1 MGLHGGVAIYLKTG
15 ERWKERRDLVD
26 MSENAVFECAAVEG
40 MLGNCKTII
49 LSVYRSPTTPVQS
62 FLAKMEDILIRIFNE
77 NDQFFLAGDF
87 NINIMDNSKCSVD
100 FISLLYSFDMN
111 PSISECTRISGTSA
125 SCIDNIF
132 TNSQDFISEVLSC

>member
-1 MGLHGGVAIYLKTG
+1 MKDGK
-15 ERWKERRDLVD
+15 
-26 MSENAVFECAAVEG
+26 NEG
-40 MLGNCKTII
+40 IWLTCQKMQC
-49 LSVYRSPTTPVQS
+49 LSVQQLRECLETVKLSFSVSTGLQQRQS
-62 FLAKMEDILIRIFNE
+62 RVFLAKMEDILIRIFNE